1 MSKNHIILEGP
12 CILLIDE
19 ISSKYMDIEK
29 PKVMGLVHKNDFKKT
44 CDQDH
49 QVYSKPSW
57 NHCYLIISGKLCVW
71 YGY

>member
-44 CDQDH
+44 CD
-49 QVYSKPSW
+49 
-57 NHCYLIISGKLCVW
+57 
-71 YGY
+71 